1 METSSPTMKQTTSSE
16 DDLAFSTEAG
26 TSGKKQNEM

>member
-1 METSSPTMKQTTSSE
+1 MKQTTSSE